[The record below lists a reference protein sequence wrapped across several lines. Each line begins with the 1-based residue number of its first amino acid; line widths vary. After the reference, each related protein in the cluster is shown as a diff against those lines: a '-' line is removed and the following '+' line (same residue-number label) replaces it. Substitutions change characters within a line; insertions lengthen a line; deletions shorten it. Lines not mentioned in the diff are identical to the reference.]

1 MKGPIERV
9 LTFVLVSLIRAYQLV
24 LSPWIGPAC
33 RFEPSCSRYMME
45 AVQRHGPLRGV
56 VMGLRR
62 LLRCHPLAKGGYD
75 PVV

>member
-1 MKGPIERV
+1 M
-9 LTFVLVSLIRAYQLV
+9 TFVLVSLIRAYQLV